1 MSNAPN
7 APRQGRKLVSD
18 IWKHYELTE
27 NNTMKCNYC
36 YTIYKLTGGTR
47 VPRNHLIKEHRIDSA
62 NRQTVATAIYDE
74 SIEIALLRL
83 PEEEK
88 ERKDRQLNTDMAKK
102 INKEHLEYL
111 YLKWTI
117 MADVEFSQ
125 ISNKDF
131 RTFLHYI
138 NPPAN
143 ELLPS
148 APNTIKSRV
157 HLLFQEGQ
165 KRLRHFLH
173 SAISS
178 VHITCDAWTSSN
190 NLAFLGSV
198 AHFIDEA
205 GGLRTILL
213 ALKELQGEHSGANMA
228 VIILDVLSVY
238 AIRGRLGYFVMDNAT
253 NNDTMLE
260 AIAKEFKE
268 ADGIYYDPVEHRL
281 RCIGHV
287 INLSVQAFLF
297 GRHPDIE
304 SDRRARGEDDGDDP
318 SNKELQDYRRLG
330 PQGKLHN
337 IIVYIM
343 RSPQRIQKFR
353 RLSKGLMPK
362 RDHRV
367 RWNSWFIMLDW
378 SINRIKPFLQSFIG
392 DDPDLSDDI
401 LTAGDWRTL
410 TSMRNFLEPFFQI
423 TKYTEGRHATIDRV
437 LPSLDFLLDRY
448 ENGALSHTADDFMK
462 LSIDAGWKK
471 LKEYWNKDVD
481 LASIYI
487 AAIALDPTRK
497 MSYFT
502 AHWQPDWVED
512 ARRQLLHLWQT
523 YNTPTSSRPLPEA
536 APEVIEVPEFLR
548 WMNATRPATTTD
560 ELEQYLNEPLI
571 YTDSLNII
579 QWWGGQ
585 RSRLPMLT
593 RMAMDTFSIPAM
605 SSEPERVF
613 SSTKHILSDERAR
626 LRPHTIEALECVK
639 HWMRQGLYTDADL
652 TAVMAAEVTEDDA
665 RQ

>member
-1 MSNAPN
+1 
-7 APRQGRKLVSD
+7 
-18 IWKHYELTE
+18 
-27 NNTMKCNYC
+27 
-36 YTIYKLTGGTR
+36 
-47 VPRNHLIKEHRIDSA
+47 
-62 NRQTVATAIYDE
+62 
-74 SIEIALLRL
+74 
-83 PEEEK
+83 
-88 ERKDRQLNTDMAKK
+88 
-102 INKEHLEYL
+102 
-111 YLKWTI
+111 
-117 MADVEFSQ
+117 
-125 ISNKDF
+125 
-131 RTFLHYI
+131 
-138 NPPAN
+138 
-143 ELLPS
+143 
-148 APNTIKSRV
+148 
-157 HLLFQEGQ
+157 
-165 KRLRHFLH
+165 
-173 SAISS
+173 
-178 VHITCDAWTSSN
+178 
-190 NLAFLGSV
+190 
-198 AHFIDEA
+198 
-205 GGLRTILL
+205 
-213 ALKELQGEHSGANMA
+213 MA
-228 VIILDVLSVY
+228 VVVLDVLSVY
-238 AIRGRLGYFVMDNAT
+238 AIRNRLGYFVMDNAT

-260 AIAKEFKE
+260 AIAREFQ
-268 ADGIYYDPVEHRL
+268 AVDGIYYDPIEHRL

-304 SDRRARGEDDGDDP
+304 NGRRARGEDGGDDP
-318 SNKELQDYRRLG
+318 SNKELQDYRKLG

-401 LTAGDWRTL
+401 LTASDWRTL

-437 LPSLDFLLDRY
+437 LPSLDFLFDRY
-448 ENGALSHTADDFMK
+448 DTGALSHTADDFMK

-471 LKEYWNKDVD
+471 LKQYWNKDVN

-502 AHWQPDWVED
+502 AHWQPDWIED
-512 ARRQLLHLWQT
+512 ARRQLLQLWRT
-523 YNTPTSSRPLPEA
+523 YNTPTSTRPSPEA
-536 APEVIEVPEFLR
+536 AAEAIEVPELLR
-548 WMNATRPATTTD
+548 WMNATRPTTATD

-626 LRPHTIEALECVK
+626 LESHTIEALECVK

-652 TAVMAAEVTEDDA
+652 TAVMAAEVTEEDI
-665 RQ
+665 